1 MTPPPGKMSKLFG
14 ALGAD
19 ESSFDARIKAAAND
33 AKQRWPMFKSIA
45 PESSE
50 ATPMLTDMEKDRWS
64 HITPSPV
71 DERPPALSRPG
82 LSAKLYKGLSKIAR
96 QTSAEVLGSAR
107 RAGPRQADPAPASF
121 ALAAQPEPVQP
132 EAVRPA
138 FAAQAPVPST
148 GLFAKPIP
156 PVPVFAFASA
166 APVPA
171 HRMQSQFQ
179 PQPQPQYYQ
188 QPSVATQP
196 TDDSLSGIFQRL
208 EGSKPKSMLSG
219 SSAVANEAGV
229 MSRLGKR

>member
-64 HITPSPV
+64 HITPAPV

-107 RAGPRQADPAPASF
+107 RAGPRQADLAPASF
-121 ALAAQPEPVQP
+121 AFAAQREPVQP

-138 FAAQAPVPST
+138 LAAQAPVPST
-148 GLFAKPIP
+148 DLFAKPIP
-156 PVPVFAFASA
+156 PVPAFAFASA

-171 HRMQSQFQ
+171 QRMQSQFQ
-179 PQPQPQYYQ
+179 PQHYQ

-208 EGSKPKSMLSG
+208 EGNKPKSILSG